1 MNWGSPFSI
10 LFTYFYGLFS
20 TRYPYRQTPKQDPG
34 MGEESQAHF
43 PTVYLPWIPRVL
55 FDISII
61 KNKAILLTSPLLGTV
76 SFLGDLCLS
85 YVVVQV
91 QVGKQFPDMR
101 QNEREVKFIRVRRAS
116 GLCCLLEQQAS
127 SGRTSIEQGSL
138 VHFYTEGTRSGIR
151 PCGSFADWRRHV
163 Y

>member
-1 MNWGSPFSI
+1 MASFLHVILTDRLLSKIQGWERKVKLTSPLCIS
-10 LFTYFYGLFS
+10 L
-20 TRYPYRQTPKQDPG
+20 
-34 MGEESQAHF
+34 EF
-43 PTVYLPWIPRVL
+43 PECL